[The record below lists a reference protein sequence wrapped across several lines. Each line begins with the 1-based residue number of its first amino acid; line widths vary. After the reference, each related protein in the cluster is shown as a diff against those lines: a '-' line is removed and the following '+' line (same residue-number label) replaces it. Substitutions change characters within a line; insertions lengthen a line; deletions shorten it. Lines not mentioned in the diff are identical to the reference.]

1 MAMTSTTYGHCDIL
15 KHAIENAVNSQM
27 CPLVEASSG
36 EEQYYIRSPLHYICL
51 LISCLAVVEVSHTLE
66 YE

>member
-1 MAMTSTTYGHCDIL
+1 MY
-15 KHAIENAVNSQM
+15 
-27 CPLVEASSG
+27 PPVEASSG
-36 EEQYYIRSPLHYICL
+36 EEQYYISSAFTLHLL